1 MAKYFSKFPNINYSL
16 NGLNGVILKDIMVRI
31 KMSDSILNNTL
42 LYYKYDVQEGDTPEI
57 IAEKYYGD
65 AEKHWLVLMSN
76 SIMDPFYEWPLTYQN
91 FLAFIN
97 DKYGSQAAAL
107 STVHHYEKIVTSFDS
122 LSNNTTTNVYKIDL
136 TAYNSMQAEPFTVS
150 KSFSNGR
157 AVTVTT
163 SRRII
168 DSFDYE
174 NSLNESRRNIQLLKA
189 TFAFQA
195 ENELNRLLGV
205 VEI

>member
-1 MAKYFSKFPNINYSL
+1 MAKYFSKFPFINYSV
-16 NGLNGVILKDIMVRI
+16 NGSDGVILRDIMIRI

-42 LYYKYDVQEGDTPEI
+42 LYYKYDIQEGDTPEI

-76 SIMDPFYEWPLTYQN
+76 SIMDPFYEWPLTYQQ
-91 FLAFIN
+91 FLSFIN

-107 STVHHYEKIVTSFDS
+107 STIHHYEKIVTSFDN
-122 LSNNTTTNVYKIDL
+122 LSNITTTNVYNIDL
-136 TAYNSMQAEPFTVS
+136 TAYNSMQAEPMTVS

-163 SRRII
+163 SRRIV
-168 DSFDYE
+168 DSYEYE
-174 NSLNESRRNIQLLKA
+174 NTLNESRRKIQLLNDS
-189 TFAFQA
+189 FAYRA
-195 ENELNRLLGV
+195 EQELNRLLGII
-205 VEI
+205 EL